1 MDEVIKFVN
10 GSEVRPIRLDTG
22 VIKFF
27 VPENPELF
35 SERRKGFMTEEDMKM
50 MWYLKEVYVNE
61 LQST

>member
-10 GSEVRPIRLDTG
+10 GSEVRPIRLDNTS
-22 VIKFF
+22 IKSF

-35 SERRKGFMTEEDMKM
+35 SERRKVFMTEEDMEM

-61 LQST
+61 L

>member
-10 GSEVRPIRLDTG
+10 GSEIRPVRLDT
-22 VIKFF
+22 
-27 VPENPELF
+27 
-35 SERRKGFMTEEDMKM
+35 SERRKGFMTEEDIKM